1 MAMPESQ
8 SHSAL
13 KQLLVTK
20 LKDWYGASIDEYP
33 SSGHELDVFAVTAS
47 GVSIYI
53 EIIWSPTK
61 TQFLSDINMLQQ
73 SDADVKLVVVNPEIM
88 ANAEMVREF
97 GKVVIAQ
104 RKEGKV
110 VCGDLLNGERIAE
123 SPEYVDDDLRS
134 LIDRL
139 VSQSRGQQ
147 VLKKPELELLLV
159 NEKGE
164 AVKEIRAE
172 PTFVRKTIKKVPRPS
187 PDYSLFSQLAQS
199 ATILG
204 AMPDMSSMFEEKEPP
219 KDLVPIGIQITNAGS
234 TPARGIRIS
243 LKFPAECKLIEKHE
257 AVGGLGILPPSSIQR
272 NSGGLFIDYEN
283 SSEARAWIDTLGND
297 LMINSFDKVYVRF
310 PEMNQQYSIQ
320 GHVTQYDFPPEDFHL
335 LVSVNPKFVDEV
347 ESVFEDE
354 NP

>member
-8 SHSAL
+8 SHAAL

-20 LKDWYGASIDEYP
+20 LKEWYGASIDEYP

-53 EIIWSPTK
+53 EIVWSPTK

-73 SDADVKLVVVNPEIM
+73 SDADIKLVVVNPEIM

-110 VCGDLLNGERIAE
+110 VCGDLLNGARIAE

-139 VSQSRGQQ
+139 ISQSQGQR

-159 NEKGE
+159 NEEGE
-164 AVKEIRAE
+164 AVKEIHAE
-172 PTFVRKTIKKVPRPS
+172 PTFVKKIIKKVPRPS
-187 PDYSLFSQLAQS
+187 PDYSLFGQLAQS
-199 ATILG
+199 AMLL
-204 AMPDMSSMFEEKEPP
+204 AAVPDMSSMWEEKEPP
-219 KDLVPIGIQITNAGS
+219 KDLVPIGMQIANAGS
-234 TPARGIRIS
+234 TPARGIRVS
-243 LKFPAECKLIEKHE
+243 LKFPAECKLIEKRD
-257 AVGGLGILPPSSIQR
+257 AVGGVGILPSSIQR
-272 NSGGLFIDYEN
+272 NSGGLFVDDEDD
-283 SSEARAWIDTLGND
+283 SEASAWIDTLGND
-297 LMINSFDKVYVRF
+297 LMIKSFDKVYARF
-310 PEMNQQYSIQ
+310 PEIRQEHKIQ
-320 GHVTQYDFPPEDFHL
+320 GHVTQYDSPPKDFEFL
-335 LVSVNPKFVDEV
+335 ISVNPNFVEEV
-347 ESVFEDE
+347 ETVYEDD